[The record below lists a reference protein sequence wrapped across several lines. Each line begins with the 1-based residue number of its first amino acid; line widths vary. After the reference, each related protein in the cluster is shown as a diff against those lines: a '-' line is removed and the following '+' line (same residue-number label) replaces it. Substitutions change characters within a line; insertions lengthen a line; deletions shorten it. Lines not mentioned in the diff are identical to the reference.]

1 MKTFWKTFLIPSQ
14 QVFVVLNHC
23 KNPINLRNVSKRAKR
38 AKKRQRTKKRRKAK
52 KQIGKTTSR
61 DKTRRIIHVASGTVG
76 PVGGGGVDELELNVL
91 FLLLWA
97 WSAGTQLLALWP
109 VGSDK
114 RSGHVPKAGRHRHG
128 HQAAL
133 LSVELPERDAR
144 FPAVDAAASA
154 SASQPRRELASLD
167 DRTQQTLLD
176 AVRGG
181 SFAVMDLY
189 RREVRCLSL
198 VWSPFQ
204 SLIVF
209 FRSLFFRRSQLL
221 WEKRHYLTE
230 ESGALARIL
239 LAAQSWDWASL
250 ADLYWLLEHWTP
262 LSPLEALQLLLP
274 WLPDVHVRRRA
285 VDWLRPI
292 GVDELLDYLP
302 QLIEALKLETHDHSP
317 LMLFLLERSLQAP
330 QVGTRF
336 VDRLDDERHSTHA
349 LFSLVGGVQ
358 VAHALYWLLNQ
369 QLPGASPQNSDFDDV
384 AHSVDPRYSGY
395 LHFPSNVKNDTSPNT
410 RNSVKN
416 ATHSSVYH
424 LASRFTFCPSSFS
437 PFAYFDLVLPIFT
450 SFLSFIS

>member
-61 DKTRRIIHVASGTVG
+61 DRTRRIIHVASGTVG

-209 FRSLFFRRSQLL
+209 FRSLFFSTIAVVVGEAALPDGGVGGAGADSAGGAVVGLGQ
-221 WEKRHYLTE
+221 
-230 ESGALARIL
+230 SGRPVLAAGTLDAAVAAGGAAAAAALAARRARPPARRR
-239 LAAQSWDWASL
+239 LAAA
-250 ADLYWLLEHWTP
+250 HR
-262 LSPLEALQLLLP
+262 
-274 WLPDVHVRRRA
+274 RRRA
-285 VDWLRPI
+285 ARLPAAAHRGPQTGNARPLAA
-292 GVDELLDYLP
+292 DALP
-302 QLIEALKLETHDHSP
+302 PRALAPSAAGGHSFRRP
-317 LMLFLLERSLQAP
+317 
-330 QVGTRF
+330 
-336 VDRLDDERHSTHA
+336 
-349 LFSLVGGVQ
+349 
-358 VAHALYWLLNQ
+358 
-369 QLPGASPQNSDFDDV
+369 
-384 AHSVDPRYSGY
+384 SG
-395 LHFPSNVKNDTSPNT
+395 
-410 RNSVKN
+410 R
-416 ATHSSVYH
+416 
-424 LASRFTFCPSSFS
+424 
-437 PFAYFDLVLPIFT
+437 
-450 SFLSFIS
+450 